1 MTELQGGSLRVA
13 FVTVGDTTRM
23 TGGYLYNA
31 RVLAGLREGG
41 VEVEELVA
49 GGASPQE
56 QLASAPRVGS
66 MLNPASFDAIVV
78 DAFASIAVAPHL
90 DRWRASRPV
99 VALVHELPSV
109 VGGRSEP
116 GGLIDQRACE
126 EPLLRA
132 DRLVAVSGHG
142 RVLLEARGV
151 PPERVS
157 VVPPGFDRLA
167 PAEETQT
174 VRSAGLVRAL
184 CVAQWIPRKGIQTLI
199 EAWTRRSRP
208 GAVLELVGETDADP
222 AYAAS
227 VRGAIAAASDASILV
242 SGPVDDAALEAA
254 YAAADL
260 FVLPS
265 RYEGYGMV
273 FAEALSF
280 GLPVVACEVG
290 PVPDLVGSDAALL
303 VPPGDPSALADAFD
317 LLLETPGLRGRMSAA
332 ARRRSSSLPRW
343 RDTVAGFDEA
353 LRSAVSR
360 SVRPAGSR

>member
-1 MTELQGGSLRVA
+1 M
-13 FVTVGDTTRM
+13 
-23 TGGYLYNA
+23 
-31 RVLAGLREGG
+31 
-41 VEVEELVA
+41 EVEELVA
-49 GGASPQE
+49 GGASQQE

-66 MLNPASFDAIVV
+66 MLNPTSFDAIVV
-78 DAFASIAVAPHL
+78 DAIASIAVASHL

-99 VALVHELPSV
+99 IALVHELPSV
-109 VGGRSEP
+109 AGEP
-116 GGLIDQRACE
+116 ETGETADQRDYE

-142 RVLLEARGV
+142 RGLLEARGV

-167 PAEETQT
+167 PAEETQA
-174 VRSAGLVRAL
+174 VWSAGPVRAL
-184 CVAQWIPRKGIQTLI
+184 CVAQWIPRKGIHTLI
-199 EAWTRRSRP
+199 EAWNRRSRP
-208 GAVLELVGETDADP
+208 GAVLELVGETDATT

-227 VRGAIAAASDASILV
+227 VREAIAAASDASILV
-242 SGPVDDAALEAA
+242 SGPVDDAALHAA

-290 PVPDLVGSDAALL
+290 PVPDLVGPEAALM
-303 VPPGDPSALADAFD
+303 VPPDDAPALAAALD
-317 LLLETPGLRGRMSAA
+317 LLLGDPGLRDRMSATA
-332 ARRRSSSLPRW
+332 LRRATQLPRW
-343 RDTVAGFDEA
+343 RDTVIGFDEA
-353 LRSAVSR
+353 LHSVDSR
-360 SVRPAGSR
+360 RVRPAGER

>member
-1 MTELQGGSLRVA
+1 MRVA
-13 FVTVGDTTRM
+13 FLTVGDTTRM

-31 RVLAGLREGG
+31 CVLAGLREGG

-49 GGASPQE
+49 GGTSPQE

-66 MLNPASFDAIVV
+66 MLNPTSFDAIVV
-78 DAFASIAVAPHL
+78 DAIASIAVASHL

-109 VGGRSEP
+109 AGEP
-116 GGLIDQRACE
+116 ETGETDAQRDYE

-142 RVLLEARGV
+142 RGLLEARGV

-174 VRSAGLVRAL
+174 VRSAGPVRAL
-184 CVAQWIPRKGIQTLI
+184 CVAQWIPRKGIHTLI
-199 EAWTRRSRP
+199 EAWNRRSRP
-208 GAVLELVGETDADP
+208 GAVLELVGETDATT

-227 VRGAIAAASDASILV
+227 VREAIAAASDASILV
-242 SGPVDDAALEAA
+242 SGPVDDAALHAA

-290 PVPDLVGSDAALL
+290 PVPDLVGPEAALM
-303 VPPGDPSALADAFD
+303 VPPDDAPALAAALD
-317 LLLETPGLRGRMSAA
+317 LLLGDPGLRDRMSATA
-332 ARRRSSSLPRW
+332 LRCATQLPRW
-343 RDTVAGFDEA
+343 RDTVIGFDEA
-353 LRSAVSR
+353 LHSVDSR
-360 SVRPAGSR
+360 RVRPAGER